1 MGPARVIG
9 GGTEGEKRPAVSADG
24 GRERKCLKCLK
35 NEGQKEEEDCRG
47 CGGTGRGRK
56 ES

>member
-9 GGTEGEKRPAVSADG
+9 RGTKGDKRPAAFADG

-35 NEGQKEEEDCRG
+35 KEG
-47 CGGTGRGRK
+47 
-56 ES
+56 